1 MTEHRQRLAT
11 YIELFSALPVPISI
25 ASLARGGQIH
35 FVNRALTDAF
45 GYTLDDLPDLNQFAQ
60 RSLPNRAAR
69 EDALAWWTQI
79 LTQAKYEG
87 TPASPREF
95 QLIDRSGIR
104 RQIIVHPT
112 VIHGLVISA
121 YEDKTAQ
128 RDTERAL
135 VSAEQ
140 QLREEAYAVTEN
152 IPIGTYTMVLEPG
165 AELANFRFMSTR
177 FLELTGLTRE
187 EAESDPLKGF
197 ACVHPDDYEDWV
209 ALNAEAF
216 AKREPFYG
224 ETRVVVD
231 GAVRWISAES
241 IPRELDDGTVVWEG
255 VLADLSRQKSAE
267 AALQI
272 AHEKLLQ
279 NSVRQS
285 RLHEREALLQD
296 MHDGFGS
303 QLVMARRYLEQGK
316 LSLEETAALLDECLS
331 DLHLLADTLQVKEP
345 NLKQAIANYRHRI
358 SRRLAATGI
367 QVVWHI
373 ELDSCP
379 NYSSRQLVQIM
390 RILQEALNNVL
401 RHAEATE
408 ISILVRHDAQRGL
421 LLEVTDNGKGLG
433 EPITHA
439 ISHGR
444 GIHNMHSRAN
454 ELGGVVTLQNAS
466 PGSQLRLQ
474 VPVTCESVAS
484 DAAD

>member
-1 MTEHRQRLAT
+1 MTEHRQHLAT

-25 ASLARGGQIH
+25 ASLERGGQIH

-60 RSLPNRAAR
+60 RALPTRAAR
-69 EDALAWWTQI
+69 EDALAWWTQT
-79 LTQAKYEG
+79 LTKAKYEG
-87 TPASPREF
+87 IPASPREF
-95 QLIDRSGIR
+95 ELIDRSGIR
-104 RQIIVHPT
+104 RQIVVHPT

-135 VSAEQ
+135 LSAEQ
-140 QLREEAYAVTEN
+140 HLREEAYALTEN

-216 AKREPFYG
+216 AKRAPFYG

-241 IPRELDDGTVVWEG
+241 IPRKLEDGTVVWEG
-255 VLADLSRQKSAE
+255 VLTDLSRQKSAE
-267 AALQI
+267 AALQS
-272 AHEKLLQ
+272 AHLELLQ
-279 NSVRQS
+279 SSVRQS
-285 RLHEREALLQD
+285 RLNEREALLQD

-303 QLVMARRYLEQGK
+303 QLVMARRYLEQGQ
-316 LSLEETAALLDECLS
+316 LSLEETAGLLDECLA
-331 DLHLLADTLQVKEP
+331 DLHLLADTLQVSQP
-345 NLKQAIANYRHRI
+345 NLKQALANYRHRV
-358 SRRLAATGI
+358 SRRLEATGMH
-367 QVVWHI
+367 VAWHI
-373 ELDSCP
+373 ELDAYP
-379 NYSSRQLVQIM
+379 DHSSRELVQIM
-390 RILQEALNNVL
+390 RILQEALNNVV
-401 RHAEATE
+401 RHAEATQ
-408 ISILVRHDAQRGL
+408 ISILVRHDKQQGL
-421 LLEVTDNGKGLG
+421 LLEVTDNGRGLDN
-433 EPITHA
+433 A
-439 ISHGR
+439 NSHGR
-444 GIHNMHSRAN
+444 GLHNMHARAS

-466 PGSQLRLQ
+466 PGTQLRLHLPPHQ
-474 VPVTCESVAS
+474 
-484 DAAD
+484 